1 MSLLYLLTESLAWLE
16 RAIAEGTVCVLLR
29 EGAELC
35 RASPLIGRKRREFK
49 ISSSL
54 THFERARGEG
64 TEIEL
69 ESGRLKLNTHI
80 HFQTYTPSRTHN
92 RFDCVRHDFM
102 RGGY

>member
-1 MSLLYLLTESLAWLE
+1 MSLLYLLTESLPWLE

-35 RASPLIGRKRREFK
+35 RASRLIGRKRREFK

-69 ESGRLKLNTHI
+69 ESGRFELNTHV
-80 HFQTYTPSRTHN
+80 HTQSRTHN
-92 RFDCVRHDFM
+92 RFDGVRHDFM